1 MSPSRKNVIDDVQE
15 EVREL
20 KQSLNRLE
28 QDRRGRGA
36 TQGEAMAEVL
46 ARQAAL
52 EEK

>member
-20 KQSLNRLE
+20 KHALNRLE
-28 QDRRGRGA
+28 QDRRGRVA
-36 TQGEAMAEVL
+36 TQGEVMAEML